1 MTAIKRLLVPTD
13 FSAASSAAVR
23 YAIDLA
29 TDLGATIHMLHVIE
43 EWELTARHLEALCVE
58 LPGLRER
65 VIEEAADRLRTVAAG
80 LGTAQP
86 IVTEVREGRPAGIIV
101 DVARASAIDL
111 IVMGTHGRTGV
122 SHALLGSVAERVLRT
137 APCPVL
143 TVRTGSSSA
152 GEGTALAAES
162 RPERMTHA

>member
-65 VIEEAADRLRTVAAG
+65 VIEEAADRLRTMAAG
-80 LGTAQP
+80 LGTALP
-86 IVTEVREGRPAGIIV
+86 IVTEVREGRPADVIV
-101 DVARASAIDL
+101 DVLRANAFDL
-111 IVMGTHGRTGV
+111 IVMGTRGRTGV
-122 SHALLGSVAERVLRT
+122 SHAVLGSVAERVLRT